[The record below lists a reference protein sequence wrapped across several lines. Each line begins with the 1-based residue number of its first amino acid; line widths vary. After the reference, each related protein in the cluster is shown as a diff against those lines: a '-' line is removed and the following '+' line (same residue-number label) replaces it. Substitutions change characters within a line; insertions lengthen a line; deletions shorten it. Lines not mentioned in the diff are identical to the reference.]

1 MCIRDSNEVVD
12 ITDIVSGSVVKAFYI
27 PGITDD
33 EDLAS
38 HFINVSVAGNTL
50 PANSAYTQ
58 SVVVSTPT
66 SIEMWNNMIYELRV
80 SGSDESNFMSTDTN
94 ALLYVSSSNEF
105 KFKNVTSIIPGDD
118 FLFNVDSSLIPI
130 LTSSVHI
137 LNSNTGSFIE
147 MDVETE
153 DNYILAND
161 ASGNQ
166 QVMLTATVH
175 NFKKVQ

>member
-1 MCIRDSNEVVD
+1 
-12 ITDIVSGSVVKAFYI
+12 
-27 PGITDD
+27 
-33 EDLAS
+33 
-38 HFINVSVAGNTL
+38 
-50 PANSAYTQ
+50 
-58 SVVVSTPT
+58 
-66 SIEMWNNMIYELRV
+66 MIYELRV

-137 LNSNTGSFIE
+137 LNTNTGSFIE

-161 ASGNQ
+161 ADGNQ